1 MEKRRHP
8 KNGSGPIPAFAR
20 LAALR
25 EQCGNKKTT
34 NNFMNFLELLHLAF
48 EGKLAA
54 NGGSNVKFAPQARTI
69 SAVS

>member
-1 MEKRRHP
+1 MAVVPFRHSPGLRRSES
-8 KNGSGPIPAFAR
+8 NAGI
-20 LAALR
+20 
-25 EQCGNKKTT
+25 KKTT